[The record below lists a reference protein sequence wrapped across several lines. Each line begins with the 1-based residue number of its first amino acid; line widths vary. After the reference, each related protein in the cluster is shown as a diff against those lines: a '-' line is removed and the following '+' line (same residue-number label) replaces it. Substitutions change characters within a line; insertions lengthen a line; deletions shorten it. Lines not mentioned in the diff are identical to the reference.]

1 MSNALDV
8 AIGVVFV
15 YLLLAL
21 IVTTVQELIS
31 TLLSFRANDLYAA
44 IELMLKGD
52 SDDDL
57 TKARELA
64 GKLYQHPLIKNLVKE
79 ARPADPSWLDR
90 VRGVGMPSYI
100 PSRTFALALLD
111 VLQHEQS
118 GDPKDHKLISGLEE
132 LFLNARN
139 IVEKAQVGGD
149 LKRSLLL
156 TLDRAKDRA
165 TLDALAAT
173 QAVAAA
179 SDRIEGLFNDR
190 MARAGGWYKRKMQAI
205 SLTLSLLVSLAFN
218 ADTLRIAGEL
228 WKNSS
233 LRAQVAAA
241 AQTFHDSQGALK
253 QPGAAASATTA
264 EVTRLAGSLVK
275 QSQELLDLGLPLGW
289 AKFHLA
295 DVTGPNLAGWLIT
308 TLAVSLG
315 AGFWFDVLSKA
326 LQLRGAGPKISPATG
341 ELEKKNGAS

>member
-15 YLLLAL
+15 YLLLSL

-31 TLLSFRANDLYAA
+31 TLLSFRANDLYSA

-52 SDDDL
+52 ADDDL
-57 TKARELA
+57 AKARALA

-79 ARPADPSWLDR
+79 ARPAAPSWLER
-90 VRGVGMPSYI
+90 ARGVGMPSYI

-111 VLQHEQS
+111 VLQHEQP
-118 GDPKDHKLISGLEE
+118 GDPKAHKLVSGIED
-132 LFLNARN
+132 LFVNARD
-139 IVEKAQVGGD
+139 IVAKAEVGGD

-156 TLDRAKDRA
+156 TLDHAKDRA
-165 TLDALAAT
+165 TLDATALT

-205 SLTLSLLVSLAFN
+205 SLTLSLVVSLAFN
-218 ADTLRIAGEL
+218 ADTLRIGSEL

-253 QPGAAASATTA
+253 EAGTATGATVANITK
-264 EVTRLAGSLVK
+264 LADSLVK
-275 QSQELLDLGLPLGW
+275 QSQDLLDLGLPLGW
-289 AKFHLA
+289 AKFGLA
-295 DVTGPNLAGWLIT
+295 DVAGPNLAGWLIT

-326 LQLRGAGPKISPATG
+326 LQLRGAGPKISAATG
-341 ELEKKNGAS
+341 ELETKKGDG